1 MARCLQEA
9 VFPHDR
15 LSAFRLEMQQ
25 IIVEF
30 RERRY
35 EYTDEDQHTNARERE
50 TGITSR
56 PTPTPTPALLP
67 LPCCRT
73 RPQIALADGEQRRQH
88 GKAGHHTEQ
97 LTTSSN
103 KSEFGKSWE
112 IRQHDGVKG
121 QDHRD
126 PGGHNAWA
134 RLPCSDLP
142 RGAKIMAG
150 NAFLTITRRQ
160 VNAQVIR
167 QADENRGKAYRENV

>member
-9 VFPHDR
+9 IFPHDR

-35 EYTDEDQHTNARERE
+35 EYSDEDQHANARERE
-50 TGITSR
+50 TGITSW
-56 PTPTPTPALLP
+56 PTPTPTPTPSPLP

-73 RPQIALADGEQRRQH
+73 CPQIALADGEQRRQH

-103 KSEFGKSWE
+103 KSEFGKPRE

-121 QDHRD
+121 QRHRD
-126 PGGHNAWA
+126 PGGHNARA
-134 RLPCSDLP
+134 RLPCSDLHC
-142 RGAKIMAG
+142 GTKIMAG
-150 NAFLTITRRQ
+150 SAFLTI
-160 VNAQVIR
+160 
-167 QADENRGKAYRENV
+167 